1 MEIAKRLLID
11 LGMRYARQTMGSS
24 MLGGIQ
30 ESTTVRPFRIG
41 DDIDLIDLEETVD
54 ALLSQGRTSFKI
66 IEASDF
72 LVTETYQGHRA
83 FYWALDKSGSMHAPK
98 KLGMLAIS
106 VMAGL
111 YGIKKD
117 DFGVVLFDHETH
129 VVKEIAQR
137 TIAVEKV
144 AADLLEARAGGG
156 TGGQESIKLALRNF
170 EDSKAKEK
178 IFIFATDMYLSD
190 QVICEGLVE
199 QMNPLGIKLIVL
211 CPTGEYNPQAAHALA
226 KKGHGVVLDID
237 SIDELPTKLL
247 RVTNY

>member
-1 MEIAKRLLID
+1 
-11 LGMRYARQTMGSS
+11 MGSS

-41 DDIDLIDLEETVD
+41 DDIDLINLEETVD
-54 ALLSQGRTSFKI
+54 SLLSQGRTSFKI
-66 IEASDF
+66 VEASDF
-72 LVTETYQGHRA
+72 LVTETYMGHRA
-83 FYWALDKSGSMHAPK
+83 FYWALDKSGSMNAPK

-111 YGIKKD
+111 YGIRKD

-129 VVKEIAQR
+129 VVKEIAEK
-137 TIAVEKV
+137 TVSIEKV
-144 AADLLEARAGGG
+144 AADLLQARAGGG

-170 EDSKAKEK
+170 ADSKAKEK

-190 QVICEGLVE
+190 QKLCEDLAE
-199 QMNPLGIKLIVL
+199 QMKPLDIKMIVL
-211 CPTGEYNPQAAHALA
+211 VPTGEHNPQAARTLA
-226 KKGHGVVLDID
+226 RKAHGVVLDID
-237 SIDELPTKLL
+237 SIDDLPTKLL

>member
-1 MEIAKRLLID
+1 
-11 LGMRYARQTMGSS
+11 
-24 MLGGIQ
+24 
-30 ESTTVRPFRIG
+30 
-41 DDIDLIDLEETVD
+41 
-54 ALLSQGRTSFKI
+54 
-66 IEASDF
+66 
-72 LVTETYQGHRA
+72 
-83 FYWALDKSGSMHAPK
+83 MHAPK

-129 VVKEIAQR
+129 VVKEIAQK

-190 QVICEGLVE
+190 QKICEDLVE
-199 QMNPLGIKLIVL
+199 QMKPLGIKLVVL
-211 CPTGEYNPQAAHALA
+211 CPTGDYNPQAAKDLA

-237 SIDELPTKLL
+237 DIDELPAKLL